1 MRALIQRLRAAPCM
15 LTSQALVMVHYM
27 IADGIEAQRLIR
39 EYVSDALHQRCQ
51 AIDNGAYTK

>member
-1 MRALIQRLRAAPCM
+1 MHANIS
-15 LTSQALVMVHYM
+15 SQVEVHYT